1 MRHVVRY
8 RFCWILSIQAVDQF
22 RGGSQEFRRFPGEFV
37 VANPADEVF
46 QILADKFGVKDL
58 FNLKF
63 DVVVHDY

>member
-1 MRHVVRY
+1 M
-8 RFCWILSIQAVDQF
+8 QAVDQF
-22 RGGSQEFRRFPGEFV
+22 SGGSQEFRRFPSKFV

-63 DVVVHDY
+63 NVIVHDY